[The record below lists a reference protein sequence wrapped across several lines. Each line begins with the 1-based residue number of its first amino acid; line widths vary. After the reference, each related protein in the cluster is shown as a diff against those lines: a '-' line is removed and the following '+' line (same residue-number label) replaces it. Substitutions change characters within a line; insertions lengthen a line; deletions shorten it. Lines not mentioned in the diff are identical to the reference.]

1 MHFTYK
7 YRCMVNRLEMSTF
20 KTSLNW
26 FGDVDVP
33 EIWASFVVTR
43 LLLFSLC
50 GEAAALAGMT
60 CGGEAVDGEMP
71 RDNSKCL
78 GKHI

>member
-1 MHFTYK
+1 
-7 YRCMVNRLEMSTF
+7 MVNSIEMSTF

-33 EIWASFVVTR
+33 EIWASFVVSR

-50 GEAAALAGMT
+50 GEAAALAGSS